1 MLHALKSHPLK
12 KVIVVSSTR
21 VYGESAG
28 ERVDD
33 DTSPQP
39 SDVQGQVL
47 LNMETLWQQ
56 AYPSECVIVRPTGIY
71 GTSVARMIKLAETIK
86 TYPKLHWSNRIH
98 IDDLVAFLAHLL
110 HVEHTEK
117 SYICS
122 NSQPLPL
129 HEIIQWFQQQLG
141 LPVLVL
147 ESAVSSG
154 KQIHATRMQQMN
166 FELQHPHCFDDYLAL
181 LAERESK

>member
-1 MLHALKSHPLK
+1 
-12 KVIVVSSTR
+12 
-21 VYGESAG
+21 
-28 ERVDD
+28 
-33 DTSPQP
+33 
-39 SDVQGQVL
+39 
-47 LNMETLWQQ
+47 
-56 AYPSECVIVRPTGIY
+56 
-71 GTSVARMIKLAETIK
+71 MIKLTETTK
-86 TYPKLHWSNRIH
+86 SYPKLHWSNRIH

-181 LAERESK
+181 LAECESK